1 MVGEF
6 LNPQKILKM
15 LPLQRKMIAA
25 DFGSG
30 SGGWAIPL
38 AKILDKGKVFAIDVL
53 EEPLS
58 ALRGR
63 ARLEG
68 IVNIITKREDVERE
82 TSLSPETVDLV
93 LMTNL
98 LYQVE
103 DIRKVL
109 EEGRRVLRKR
119 GRVLIVDWAKDNPL
133 TKRIEFVDFDKIKE
147 IAKDL
152 NLKLEKEFEAG
163 SYHKGLIFV
172 KI

>member
-6 LNPQKILKM
+6 LNPQKILKK
-15 LPLQRKMIAA
+15 LSLQKTMTAA

-38 AKILDKGKVFAIDVL
+38 AKILNKGKVFALDVL
-53 EEPLS
+53 PEPLS

-68 IVNIITKREDVERE
+68 IANIITKREDVERK
-82 TSLSPETVDLV
+82 TSLPSGTLDLD

-98 LYQVE
+98 FYQLE
-103 DIRKVL
+103 DIKGVL
-109 EEGRRVLRKR
+109 EEGKRVLKKG
-119 GRVLIVDWAKDNPL
+119 GRILIVDWAKDNPL
-133 TKRIEFVDFDKIKE
+133 TKRIEFVDFEKIKE
-147 IAKDL
+147 IAKNL
-152 NLKLEKEFEAG
+152 NLKLEDEFTAG

>member
-15 LPLQRKMIAA
+15 LSLQRKMIAA

-38 AKILDKGKVFAIDVL
+38 AKILDKGKVYAIDIL
-53 EEPLS
+53 QEPLS

-68 IVNIITKREDVERE
+68 VANIITLREDVEE
-82 TSLSPETVDLV
+82 GTSLPAEKLDLV

-98 LYQVE
+98 LFQVE
-103 DIRKVL
+103 SVKKVL
-109 EEGRRVLRKR
+109 EEAERVLKR
-119 GRVLIVDWAKDNPL
+119 EGRILVVDWAKDNPL
-133 TKRIEFVDFDKIKE
+133 TKRIEFVDFDKIKK
-147 IAKDL
+147 IAKEL